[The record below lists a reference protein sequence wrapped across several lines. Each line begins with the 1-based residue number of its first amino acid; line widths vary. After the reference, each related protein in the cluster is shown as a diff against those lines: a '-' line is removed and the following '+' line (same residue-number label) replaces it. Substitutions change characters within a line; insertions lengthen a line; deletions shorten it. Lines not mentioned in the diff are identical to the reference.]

1 MRGWID
7 HAERTSFR
15 LRSGLPETEDV
26 DQQCLLLFLAEA
38 WETIAR
44 TGELRDVVPAY
55 LGQPAATNQRCPAN
69 AQQ

>member
-1 MRGWID
+1 MPNEHPFD
-7 HAERTSFR
+7 CAQDC
-15 LRSGLPETEDV
+15 LRRAMLTEDV